1 MSAMA
6 LQICPDAN
14 VYPFNAAVAGNCP
27 KETNSAGKAGN
38 PVGRLVSYP
47 LPPPVRVEPDR
58 QAPITITPDFVAD
71 ILSPYKAHARYL
83 KTAEIAS
90 FREKA
95 SDDKGK
101 GALAKGV
108 GRFAIPESCYIDDT
122 GHFNAVEFN
131 ICFNQLAYVMFAK
144 CIEAGILQKMRCESI
159 DVMSL
164 PEYKRRQ
171 LPSMV
176 IVSIESRYFKQL
188 DSRDF
193 RGELTIDK
201 ISSVGSAWFFF
212 TSISFSDAEGVK
224 AKGAVVLAYSPTFTP
239 AR

>member
-1 MSAMA
+1 MSATA
-6 LQICPDAN
+6 LQVRPKSN
-14 VYPFNAAVAGNCP
+14 VYPFGTAVAGNCS
-27 KETNSAGKAGN
+27 KDACVGKACK
-38 PVGRLVSYP
+38 PAGRLISYP
-47 LPPPVRVEPDR
+47 VPPAICEEPDR
-58 QAPITITPDFVAD
+58 QAAISITPDFVAE
-71 ILSPYKAHARYL
+71 ILQPYKAHARYL

-90 FREKA
+90 FREKS

-144 CIEAGILQKMRCESI
+144 CIEAGVMQKMRCGSV

-164 PEYKRRQ
+164 PEYKQRQ

-176 IVSIESRYFKQL
+176 IVSMESRYFKQL

-193 RGELTIDK
+193 RGELSIDK

-212 TSISFSDAEGVK
+212 TSITFSDAEGVK
-224 AKGAVVLAYSPTFTP
+224 AKGSVVLAYSPTFTP